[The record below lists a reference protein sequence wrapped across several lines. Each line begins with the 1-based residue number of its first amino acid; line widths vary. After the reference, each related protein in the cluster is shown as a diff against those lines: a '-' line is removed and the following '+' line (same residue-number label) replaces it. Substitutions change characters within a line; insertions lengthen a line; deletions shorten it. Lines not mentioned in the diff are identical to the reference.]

1 MILLG
6 CSPFPPDFRRQKK
19 IHPGAAPSGN
29 GGATGGRP
37 LIQAAV
43 SRRACRPGPGAIA
56 SCPSPGNN
64 RNTATA
70 STSCCACTFRLSAA
84 AALCSTSDFYSL
96 IANIYV
102 HFFGTSMAMKMFI
115 NIGCALFDHDEKEH
129 RSIYVT
135 MRRYRYKELPASY
148 TKYF

>member
-1 MILLG
+1 MESNDLSEGEELSREMCFKHLCITFKYYLTND
-6 CSPFPPDFRRQKK
+6 PEKNQKFRSLIEHIVNK
-19 IHPGAAPSGN
+19 GV
-29 GGATGGRP
+29 
-37 LIQAAV
+37 IQAV
-43 SRRACRPGPGAIA
+43 MIDKVKVVFFY
-56 SCPSPGNN
+56 NKN
-64 RNTATA
+64 LITK
-70 STSCCACTFRLSAA
+70 
-84 AALCSTSDFYSL
+84 SDFYSL